1 MFINFDMGPMK
12 SLASPNKPMIWAY
25 LYHAYPL
32 PPRPT
37 SAGLSSNFLF
47 IFLFEEILGIKFNA
61 TNATKLVRIYII

>member
-12 SLASPNKPMIWAY
+12 SLVSPNKPMIWAY

-37 SAGLSSNFLF
+37 SAGPSSNFLF
-47 IFLFEEILGIKFNA
+47 IFLFKEIRA
-61 TNATKLVRIYII
+61 